1 MASNAVRTAIK
12 THSIFYRQA
21 RYYLVGAILEKL
33 KPILT
38 PWQTVPTTILLS
50 TILLPTTMNSYF
62 TRDVLV
68 ELMLKIYK
76 KTTRKVVPGYMTHT
90 EYYDYL
96 DKVERGEFGPTSAE
110 LTEMDRMVRE
120 CRKEAGKETR
130 NTIHNASICLTD
142 SPVYDGNVPF
152 RPKKLRS
159 RKEIWENFPV
169 CVVPIGTDS
178 AGAERHAISWHF
190 KNLRDWRTDPLSRS
204 EGGRGPNSMEEYVDY
219 QDTQEYFLLETLKR
233 SRKWVVQE
241 PETGDQICIIRMVF
255 SPDTSVPASTSIVE
269 SKEGEHVA
277 VDIAPPR
284 PLLPSLRRLNDIKAN
299 YPVVWKRLEGAPR
312 ESYALE
318 FHRSS
323 LKNRGLDAATVKPV
337 LLSAL
342 QASPSWRVLG
352 SRESSDICI
361 LEMA

>member
-1 MASNAVRTAIK
+1 MRKIEGPAASVTESPHN
-12 THSIFYRQA
+12 
-21 RYYLVGAILEKL
+21 
-33 KPILT
+33 
-38 PWQTVPTTILLS
+38 ILL
-50 TILLPTTMNSYF
+50 TILLPTILQSTMNSYF
-62 TRDVLV
+62 TSKVLS
-68 ELMLKIYK
+68 ELLLNIYK
-76 KTTRKVVPGYMTHT
+76 KTSRKVVSPYMTHS

-96 DKVERGEFGPTSAE
+96 DQLERGEFGPTSPE
-110 LTEMDRMVRE
+110 LTALDSLVRGA
-120 CRKEAGKETR
+120 RAEAGKETR
-130 NTIHNASICLTD
+130 NTIHNANICLTD
-142 SPVYDGNVPF
+142 SEVYDGNVPF

-204 EGGRGPNSMEEYVDY
+204 EGGHGPNSMEEYSDY

-241 PETGDQICIIRMVF
+241 PETTDQICIIRMVF
-255 SPDTSVPASTSIVE
+255 SPDTSVPAATSIVE
-269 SKEGEHVA
+269 SKEGDHIV
-277 VDIAPPR
+277 VDVAPPR

-318 FHRSS
+318 FHRAS
-323 LKNRGLDAATVKPV
+323 LKNRGLDAATLKPV
-337 LLSAL
+337 LLTAL

-352 SRESSDICI
+352 SRESADICI

>member
-1 MASNAVRTAIK
+1 
-12 THSIFYRQA
+12 
-21 RYYLVGAILEKL
+21 
-33 KPILT
+33 
-38 PWQTVPTTILLS
+38 
-50 TILLPTTMNSYF
+50 MNSYF
-62 TRDVLV
+62 TTQVLS
-68 ELMLKIYK
+68 ELIANLYK
-76 KTTRKVVPGYMTHT
+76 KTSRKVVNPYMTHA
-90 EYYDYL
+90 EYYDYMDQL
-96 DKVERGEFGPTSAE
+96 ERGEFGPTSSE
-110 LTEMDRMVRE
+110 LTALDILVRGA
-120 CRKEAGKETR
+120 RTEAGKETR
-130 NTIHNASICLTD
+130 NTIHSATICFTD
-142 SPVYDGNVPF
+142 SEVYDGNMPF

-178 AGAERHAISWHF
+178 AGAERHAISWHL

-204 EGGRGPNSMEEYVDY
+204 EGGRGPNSMEEYNDY

-233 SRKWVVQE
+233 SRKWIVQE
-241 PETGDQICIIRMVF
+241 PETSGQICIIRMVF
-255 SPDTSVPASTSIVE
+255 APDTRIPSTAVVE

-277 VDIAPPR
+277 IDVAPPR

-299 YPVVWKRLEGAPR
+299 YPVVWKRVEGASR

-318 FHRSS
+318 FHRAS

-337 LLSAL
+337 LLNAL

-352 SRESSDICI
+352 SAESSDICI

>member
-1 MASNAVRTAIK
+1 
-12 THSIFYRQA
+12 
-21 RYYLVGAILEKL
+21 
-33 KPILT
+33 
-38 PWQTVPTTILLS
+38 
-50 TILLPTTMNSYF
+50 MNSYF
-62 TRDVLV
+62 TSRVLV
-68 ELMLKIYK
+68 ELLLKIYK
-76 KTTRKVVPGYMTHT
+76 KTTRKVVAGYMTHS

-96 DKVERGEFGPTSAE
+96 DKLERGEFGPTSDE

-120 CRKEAGKETR
+120 CRAEDGKETR

-142 SPVYDGNVPF
+142 SAVYDGNMPF

-204 EGGRGPNSMEEYVDY
+204 EGGRGPNSGEEYADY
-219 QDTQEYFLLETLKR
+219 QATQEYFILETLKR

-241 PETGDQICIIRMVF
+241 PETADQICIIRMVF
-255 SPDTSVPASTSIVE
+255 TPDTSIPVSTSIVE
-269 SKEGEHVA
+269 SKEAEHVTID
-277 VDIAPPR
+277 VAPAR